1 MGRTA
6 EPEGVAIV
14 SGGGGGGGGP
24 DCAAGADRR
33 DDGPVTGTGPELRGG
48 RKVSSSRQ
56 VTARRNRLH
65 KSTIFCS
72 VLWCWAGV
80 ISCYW
85 PILDEASDSIARM
98 TSYCTEK
105 VVTSY
110 STSFFYCKINQR
122 NVPLWRSS
130 GLELRGTSPTP
141 LRPRSEPLVER
152 ARHVCASSAGT
163 TVGSP
168 RTPRRC
174 AADPR
179 KRRRRGQ
186 RPKSRRKDGPC
197 RPTASLVPDP
207 AVSTYNRKF

>member
-1 MGRTA
+1 MLDYDLPAEYKCAGRGMYVGRTS

-65 KSTIFCS
+65 ISTIFCS
-72 VLWCWAGV
+72 VLLCWVGV
-80 ISCYW
+80 ISWYW

-110 STSFFYCKINQR
+110 ATSFFTANSIRETYRYGEVLISNYGVRLRHPCGLDR
-122 NVPLWRSS
+122 SLWWNVHD
-130 GLELRGTSPTP
+130 TCA
-141 LRPRSEPLVER
+141 RPR
-152 ARHVCASSAGT
+152 
-163 TVGSP
+163 
-168 RTPRRC
+168 
-174 AADPR
+174 
-179 KRRRRGQ
+179 Q
-186 RPKSRRKDGPC
+186 
-197 RPTASLVPDP
+197 VPP
-207 AVSTYNRKF
+207 